1 MPRHAVAGF
10 VPTYPRTMSTSQQ
23 VGRRG
28 AVLRWPLLAV
38 GIATVLALAIVWLIA
53 VPIGPEACALS
64 FPGPRN
70 CFTSDR
76 VQAATLP
83 TIVIIAAALLS
94 VALLFA
100 WPKNSRMITTW
111 SVVLLLVMAAAFY
124 VLVAWIP
131 ALAWTWRGDISP

>member
-1 MPRHAVAGF
+1 V
-10 VPTYPRTMSTSQQ
+10 V
-23 VGRRG
+23 
-28 AVLRWPLLAV
+28 V
-38 GIATVLALAIVWLIA
+38 GIATVLALALIWFIA

-64 FPGPRN
+64 LPGPRN

-76 VQAATLP
+76 VQAAIWP

-100 WPKNSRMITTW
+100 RPKNSRVIGAW
-111 SVVLLLVMAAAFY
+111 SVVLLLVIAAASY

-131 ALAWTWRGDISP
+131 ALAWTWRGDFSP